1 MSEKKSTTGTK
12 GTAPTRSSAKTS
24 TAKSTASKRKPAASS
39 AKKKTGTAAKKT
51 TATQTDRQKRLLHRS
66 IRAGVYLFLA
76 FVGVL
81 SLFKVEGFVLNWYKA
96 LFGALL
102 GYGYYLTPLCFLA
115 ASVMLVARMKH
126 KVRARETAIFCVP
139 VLFGAM
145 GHMLRDISQYPPG
158 LAGIRQLC
166 VTGREL
172 TSGGLISGLL
182 GRFLKS
188 ALSAGGG
195 IFLCVL
201 AIVGCIFVATG
212 TNPLEFIK
220 MLRPTPEEEDDE
232 EEKSEPAWMRRR
244 REQQAAK
251 AAAKAAEKEKK
262 SAEPEIL
269 NYGYDEALPFDL
281 NGRKKPAKVPE
292 TSAAGTTGGKKLTSL
307 GGGFV
312 DFFHKDESDT
322 PAVPARKDPTAPAV
336 PTFEVSDAALQE
348 PRTEP
353 AVRPDPF
360 GFGFPADKPEPQP
373 PFGHADPMPED
384 DLLPFDFSGAP
395 VVRPIEPAAETP
407 AAEEPAPVID
417 APFDLSGAKRTDGQP
432 LPSQDAAFAIFTE
445 DNPPPAELSLDEK
458 RQAASEAH
466 EAAAADNQVAAQ
478 LSKEAEKAEAGQ
490 YIYPPLSLLTPGEP
504 SLGADHESIVR
515 CAERLIDTLKSFNIE
530 ATIVNVTKGPT
541 ITRYELQLQ
550 RGIKFS
556 KVTNLADDIA
566 LALGAA
572 AVRIA
577 PIPSNNSVGI
587 EVPNDIQETVS
598 LRDVLQNKAFS
609 GAKSKVSFAVGKD
622 IAGQCVVGDIAKM
635 PHMLI
640 AGTTGSGKSVC
651 INSILISLIYKSS
664 PEEVRLILVDP
675 KMIELGMYNGVPHLL
690 IPVVTEPKKAAGAL
704 NWAVGEMMRR
714 YKLLADYNVR
724 SLEAYNEEV
733 RRRGEGKV
741 LPQIVIVIDELA
753 DLMMVA
759 AKEVEESI
767 ARIAQMARAAGMHL
781 IVATQRP
788 STDVIT
794 GLMKANIPSRVS
806 FAVASQIESR
816 IILDQTGAEKLIGR
830 GDMLYNPLGA
840 GKPQRVQGCFVS
852 SPEVESVIEF
862 VKKTST
868 AEYSQEILD
877 HIERQAEAQAAAQRG
892 DKGGDDG
899 EEGDDPLLMDA
910 ISVVVDRGEASTSLL
925 QRRLKLGYARAAR
938 LIDMMEER
946 GIVGPFEGSKPR
958 SVSLTRDQW
967 AEMQLRMKG

>member
-1 MSEKKSTTGTK
+1 MSEKKSTSK
-12 GTAPTRSSAKTS
+12 AKSSQAD
-24 TAKSTASKRKPAASS
+24 TAKSTAKSKSTSGATRKKSGS
-39 AKKKTGTAAKKT
+39 AKKTS
-51 TATQTDRQKRLLHRS
+51 TQNDRQKRLLHRS

-81 SLFKVEGFVLNWYKA
+81 SLFRFEGFLLDWYRALCGA
-96 LFGALL
+96 LFGF
-102 GYGYYLTPLCFLA
+102 GYYLTPICFLS
-115 ASVMLVARMKH
+115 ASVMLIARMKY
-126 KVRARETAIFCVP
+126 KVRARETAIFCIP

-145 GHMLRDISQYPPG
+145 GHMLRDFSVYPSG
-158 LAGIRQLC
+158 LAGIKQLC
-166 VTGREL
+166 ITGREL
-172 TSGGLISGLL
+172 SSGGLISGLL
-182 GRFLKS
+182 GRLLK
-188 ALSAGGG
+188 AAVSAGGG
-195 IFLCVL
+195 IFLCLL
-201 AIVGCIFVATG
+201 AIMGCIFVATG
-212 TNPLEFIK
+212 TNPVEFIK
-220 MLRPTPEEEDDE
+220 ALRPAPEDADDE
-232 EEKSEPAWMRRR
+232 EEDADGHKEPAWLRRL
-244 REQQAAK
+244 RERKAAK
-251 AAAKAAEKEKK
+251 AARKARAAEKAAAQQAAAKT
-262 SAEPEIL
+262 AAP
-269 NYGYDEALPFDL
+269 AAPAAAPAA
-281 NGRKKPAKVPE
+281 KPA
-292 TSAAGTTGGKKLTSL
+292 SNKKLTSV

-312 DFFHKDESDT
+312 DFF
-322 PAVPARKDPTAPAV
+322 RKEEGETEAAPAETV
-336 PTFEVSDAALQE
+336 STDPELLAAIEAAEKTTIRPPLFFEQ
-348 PRTEP
+348 
-353 AVRPDPF
+353 
-360 GFGFPADKPEPQP
+360 GDKPT
-373 PFGHADPMPED
+373 GED
-384 DLLPFDFSGAP
+384 DLLPFDSVMPP
-395 VVRPIEPAAETP
+395 VIRPEHTAEPESAEITPIIRFPVSAPAAAPAATP
-407 AAEEPAPVID
+407 APDAEPKAEPDPID
-417 APFDLSGAKRTDGQP
+417 APFDLSGAKTFDGAP
-432 LPSQDAAFAIFTE
+432 LPTDTSFDIFTE

-466 EAAAADNQVAAQ
+466 EQAAAENQTAAQ
-478 LSKEAEKAEAGQ
+478 LTKTADRAEAGQ

-515 CAERLIDTLKSFNIE
+515 CAERLLDTLKSFNIE
-530 ATIVNVTKGPT
+530 ASIVNVTKGPT

-556 KVTNLADDIA
+556 KVTNLSDDIA
-566 LALGAA
+566 LALGAS

-598 LRDVLQNKAFS
+598 LRDVLQNKSFS

-651 INSILISLIYKSS
+651 INSILISLIYKAS

-714 YKLLADYNVR
+714 YKLLAEYNVR

-830 GDMLYNPLGA
+830 GDMLYNPLGS

-868 AEYSQEILD
+868 AEYSQEVLD
-877 HIERQAEAQAAAQRG
+877 HIERQAEAQAAAARG
-892 DKGGDDG
+892 EKGGDDG

-958 SVSLTRDQW
+958 SVTLTRDQW

>member
-1 MSEKKSTTGTK
+1 MSEKKSASNTK
-12 GTAPTRSSAKTS
+12 GTAPTRSSKTSAAKPRNTASGS
-24 TAKSTASKRKPAASS
+24 TAKKKPAAST
-39 AKKKTGTAAKKT
+39 KK

-76 FVGVL
+76 FLGVL
-81 SLFKVEGFVLNWYKA
+81 SLFKVEGFLLDWYKA
-96 LFGALL
+96 LFGSLIGF
-102 GYGYYLTPLCFLA
+102 GYFLTPLCFLA

-126 KVRARETAIFCVP
+126 KVRAREIAIFIVP

-145 GHMLRDISQYPPG
+145 GHMVRDISAYPPG
-158 LAGIRQLC
+158 LAGIKQLC

-172 TSGGLISGLL
+172 TSGGLVSGLL
-182 GRFLKS
+182 GRLLKS

-195 IFLCVL
+195 IFLCLL
-201 AIVGCIFVATG
+201 AIIGCAFVATG

-220 MLRPTPEEEDDE
+220 MLRPTPEDADDDE
-232 EEKSEPAWMRRR
+232 DEDAPKVPAWLRRR
-244 REQQAAK
+244 KEQQAAK
-251 AAAKAAEKEKK
+251 AAAKAAEKEAAKAARATAAV
-262 SAEPEIL
+262 SQPDPTGYHEP
-269 NYGYDEALPFDL
+269 LPFDL
-281 NGRKKPAKVPE
+281 NGPKKGEPAAAPAQ
-292 TSAAGTTGGKKLTSL
+292 TSTGRKLTSV
-307 GGGFV
+307 GSGFV
-312 DFFHKDESDT
+312 DFFHHDEEAAAA
-322 PAVPARKDPTAPAV
+322 PIRKDPTAPV
-336 PTFEVSDAALQE
+336 TPTFSVSEASV
-348 PRTEP
+348 TEP
-353 AVRPDPF
+353 QTPAAAAPF
-360 GFGFPADKPEPQP
+360 VFPTEADKPAAPAAP
-373 PFGHADPMPED
+373 AAVED
-384 DLLPFDFSGAP
+384 DLLPFDFTKTPVIRPAASQPAP
-395 VVRPIEPAAETP
+395 ELQTVRPEPLQ
-407 AAEEPAPVID
+407 D
-417 APFDLSGAKRTDGQP
+417 APFDLTGAKTAEGQP
-432 LPSQDAAFAIFTE
+432 LPQDAAFDIFTE

-458 RQAASEAH
+458 REAASAAHEQAAAENQ
-466 EAAAADNQVAAQ
+466 AAAH
-478 LSKEAEKAEAGQ
+478 LSPAVEKPESGQ

-566 LALGAA
+566 LSLGAS

-577 PIPSNNSVGI
+577 PIPANNSVGI

-651 INSILISLIYKSS
+651 INSVLISLIYKAS

-794 GLMKANIPSRVS
+794 GLMKANIPSRIS

-938 LIDMMEER
+938 LIDIMEER

-958 SVSLTRDQW
+958 SVTLTRDQW

>member
-1 MSEKKSTTGTK
+1 MSEKKTSNTTGAKGSAQPRAARSADTK
-12 GTAPTRSSAKTS
+12 GSPKP
-24 TAKSTASKRKPAASS
+24 KSTN
-39 AKKKTGTAAKKT
+39 TKKT
-51 TATQTDRQKRLLHRS
+51 TSTSKKTSVQTERQKRLLHRS
-66 IRAGVYLFLA
+66 VRAGVYLFLA
-76 FVGVL
+76 FIGTL
-81 SLFKVEGFVLNWYKA
+81 SLFKVEGFLLNWYKA
-96 LFGALL
+96 LFGALF
-102 GYGYYLTPLCFLA
+102 GFGYYLTPLCFLG
-115 ASVMLVARMKH
+115 ASVMLVARMKY
-126 KVRARETAIFCVP
+126 KVRAREIAIFCVP

-145 GHMLRDISQYPPG
+145 GHMLRDFSAYPSG
-158 LAGIRQLC
+158 LAGIKQLC
-166 VTGREL
+166 ITGREL
-172 TSGGLISGLL
+172 TSGGLISGLF
-182 GRFLKS
+182 GRLLKS
-188 ALSAGGG
+188 AVSAGGG
-195 IFLCVL
+195 IFLCLL
-201 AIVGCIFVATG
+201 ALIGCILVATG
-212 TNPLEFIK
+212 TNPIEAIK
-220 MLRPTPEEEDDE
+220 LLRPVPEEADDE
-232 EEKSEPAWMRRR
+232 DGEKREPAWMRRR

-251 AAAKAAEKEKK
+251 AAEKAAAKEAAQAKAA
-262 SAEPEIL
+262 AAPAPAPAR
-269 NYGYDEALPFDL
+269 GYDESLPFEL
-281 NGRKKPAKVPE
+281 NGKK
-292 TSAAGTTGGKKLTSL
+292 TAAEKPQSGKKLSSL

-312 DFFHKDESDT
+312 DFFHKDEEE
-322 PAVPARKDPTAPAV
+322 PAAPVRKDPTAPVV
-336 PTFEVSDAALQE
+336 PTFDVSDVRLQE
-348 PRTEP
+348 PAAGPAPAARPIFTE
-353 AVRPDPF
+353 
-360 GFGFPADKPEPQP
+360 ADKPAPAAAESS
-373 PFGHADPMPED
+373 AED
-384 DLLPFDFSGAP
+384 DLLPFNFAEAP
-395 VVRPIEPAAETP
+395 VVRKIDETP
-407 AAEEPAPVID
+407 AAQTAPAAPAEAKTSAQPVDD
-417 APFDLSGAKRTDGQP
+417 APFDLRGAKKADGTP
-432 LPSQDAAFAIFTE
+432 LPPDAAFDIFTE

-466 EAAAADNQVAAQ
+466 EQAAADNTVAAQ
-478 LSKEAEKAEAGQ
+478 LNKEAEKAEAGQ

-556 KVTNLADDIA
+556 KVTNLSDDIA
-566 LALGAA
+566 LALGAS

-598 LRDVLQNKAFS
+598 LRDVLQNKSFS

-651 INSILISLIYKSS
+651 INSILISLIYKAS

-868 AEYSQEILD
+868 AEYSQEVLD
-877 HIERQAEAQAAAQRG
+877 HIERQAEAQAAAARG
-892 DKGGDDG
+892 DKGGDDD

-938 LIDMMEER
+938 LIDIMEER

-958 SVSLTRDQW
+958 SVTLTRDQW

>member
-1 MSEKKSTTGTK
+1 MSEKKSTTSREGGKARSPKTDSKPKAAAAGTPK
-12 GTAPTRSSAKTS
+12 K
-24 TAKSTASKRKPAASS
+24 KPAAS
-39 AKKKTGTAAKKT
+39 KKAPAAN
-51 TATQTDRQKRLLHRS
+51 DRQKRLLHRS
-66 IRAGVYLFLA
+66 IRAGSYLFLA
-76 FVGVL
+76 FLGVL
-81 SLFKVEGFVLNWYKA
+81 SLFNKIEGFLLDWYRAVLGA
-96 LFGALL
+96 LFGF
-102 GYGYYLTPLCFLA
+102 GYYLTPLCFLA
-115 ASVMLVARMKH
+115 ASVMLIARMKH

-145 GHMLRDISQYPPG
+145 GHMLRDFSVYPSG
-158 LAGIRQLC
+158 LAGIKQLC
-166 VTGREL
+166 ITGREL
-172 TSGGLISGLL
+172 SSGGLISGLL
-182 GRFLKS
+182 GRLLK
-188 ALSAGGG
+188 AAVSAGGG
-195 IFLCVL
+195 IFLCLL
-201 AIVGCIFVATG
+201 AIIACLFIATG
-212 TNPLEFIK
+212 TNPLEFFK
-220 MLRPTPEEEDDE
+220 MLRPSPEEGDEDE
-232 EEKSEPAWMRRR
+232 EEPQGIPAWLRRY
-244 REQQAAK
+244 REQKAAK
-251 AAAKAAEKEKK
+251 AARKARAAEK
-262 SAEPEIL
+262 A
-269 NYGYDEALPFDL
+269 
-281 NGRKKPAKVPE
+281 AKA
-292 TSAAGTTGGKKLTSL
+292 TSAASSAPTPKAKPASDKKLTSL

-312 DFFHKDESDT
+312 DFFRKDEN
-322 PAVPARKDPTAPAV
+322 
-336 PTFEVSDAALQE
+336 
-348 PRTEP
+348 EP
-353 AVRPDPF
+353 APEDADIDFDELNAAIEAAEQTPVRPPLF
-360 GFGFPADKPEPQP
+360 FEQMDKPNS
-373 PFGHADPMPED
+373 ED
-384 DLLPFDFSGAP
+384 DLLPFDSVMPPVIRPDLPFEAAP
-395 VVRPIEPAAETP
+395 VIDFPAPTPAPAAETP
-407 AAEEPAPVID
+407 AAPVQPID
-417 APFDLSGAKRTDGQP
+417 APFDLSGAKTAEGTP
-432 LPSQDAAFAIFTE
+432 LSADAAFDIFTE
-445 DNPPPAELSLDEK
+445 DNPPPVELSLDEK

-466 EAAAADNQVAAQ
+466 EQAAAENQAAAQ
-478 LSKEAEKAEAGQ
+478 LGSVAEKAEAGQ

-515 CAERLIDTLKSFNIE
+515 CAERLLDTLKSFNID

-556 KVTNLADDIA
+556 KVTNLSDDIA
-566 LALGAA
+566 LALGAS

-577 PIPSNNSVGI
+577 PIPANNSVGI

-598 LRDVLQNKAFS
+598 LRDVLQNKSFS

-651 INSILISLIYKSS
+651 INSLLISLIYKAS

-714 YKLLADYNVR
+714 YKLLAEYNVR

-852 SPEVESVIEF
+852 SSEVESVIDF
-862 VKKTST
+862 VKNTST
-868 AEYSQEILD
+868 AEYSQEVLD
-877 HIERQAEAQAAAQRG
+877 HIERQAEAQAAAARG
-892 DKGGDDG
+892 EKGDDG

-910 ISVVVDRGEASTSLL
+910 ISVVVERGEASTSLL

-958 SVSLTRDQW
+958 SVTLTRDQW
-967 AEMQLRMKG
+967 AEMQLRMRG